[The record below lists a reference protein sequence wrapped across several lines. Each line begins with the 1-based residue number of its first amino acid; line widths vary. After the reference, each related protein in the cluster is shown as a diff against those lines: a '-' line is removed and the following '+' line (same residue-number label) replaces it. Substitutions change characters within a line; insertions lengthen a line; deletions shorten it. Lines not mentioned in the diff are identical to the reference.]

1 MNCLLLSSDV
11 IMMGLK
17 NKLKIV
23 SSILTFVILGLPLQ
37 AFSATMAPTA
47 LFPEIRH
54 YPGLAFGSK
63 ILSLSSSAQDVQL
76 DKAVSLGVQRVR
88 VDFEWKNIQP
98 RNDGKY
104 NWAYLD
110 AFVAK
115 VNARKLKILGIIDY
129 APAWAAGP
137 CAAGTNCPPA
147 NPEVFGAFAGK
158 VAERYRGMGVINWEI
173 WNEPNNAFFW
183 GGKADCNAY
192 SANLKAANIAIKKV
206 VPGAGIISG
215 GMSPASTDGKNISP
229 TDFLSCMYRN
239 GVGRYFDALGHHPYT
254 FPLLASTKYN
264 AWAQMST
271 MSTNLRS
278 IMIANGDAGKRIW
291 LTEFGAPTSGPNP
304 AYYVSEAMQS
314 TLMADALKLYGTYD
328 WAGPIFWYTFQD
340 SGTSKTTNENFF
352 GLLRYDGSEKP
363 AFTTYKNAI
372 KAGL

>member
-1 MNCLLLSSDV
+1 MNW
-11 IMMGLK
+11 LK
-17 NKLKIV
+17 NNLKNFLF
-23 SSILTFVILGLPLQ
+23 ILFIFILSLPIP

-47 LFPEIRH
+47 LFPEIKH
-54 YPGLAFGSK
+54 IPGVALGSR
-63 ILSLSSSAQDVQL
+63 IFSLSSSAQDAEL
-76 DKAVSLGVQRVR
+76 DKAVALGVQRVR

-137 CAAGTNCPPA
+137 CATGNLCPPA
-147 NPEVFGAFAGK
+147 NPDTFATFAAK
-158 VAERYRGMGVINWEI
+158 VAEHYRPMGIINWEI

-192 SANLKAANIAIKKV
+192 SANLKAANIAIKNAS
-206 VPGAGIISG
+206 PGAGIISG
-215 GMSPASTDGKNISP
+215 GLSPASTDGKNISP
-229 TDFLSCMYRN
+229 TDFLTCMYKN
-239 GVGRYFDALGHHPYT
+239 GVGKYFDALGNHPYT
-254 FPLLASTKYN
+254 FPLLPSTKYN
-264 AWAQMST
+264 AWAQMVSLT
-271 MSTNLRS
+271 PNLRS
-278 IMIANGDAGKRIW
+278 IMVANGDAGKRIW
-291 LTEFGAPTSGPNP
+291 FTEFGAPTGGPNP

-314 TLMADALKLYGTYD
+314 TIMTDALKLYGTYD

-340 SGTSKTTNENFF
+340 SGTSSATNENFF